1 MNNVQRLDWFCRL
14 RSFLREPYVLITLGK
29 DRKNHLVKYDEAL
42 SDEIARLE
50 KLCYG
55 NIDGRG
61 VNRNVESKS

>member
-14 RSFLREPYVLITLGK
+14 RSLLREPYVLVALGK
-29 DRKNHLVKYDEAL
+29 DRKKHLVKYDEAL

-55 NIDGRG
+55 HIRG
-61 VNRNVESKS
+61 EGDQE